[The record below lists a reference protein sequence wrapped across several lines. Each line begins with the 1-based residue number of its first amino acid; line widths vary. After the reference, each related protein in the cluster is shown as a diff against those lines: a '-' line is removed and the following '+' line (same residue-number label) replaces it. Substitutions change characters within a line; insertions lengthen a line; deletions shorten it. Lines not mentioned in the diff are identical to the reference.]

1 MKKKG
6 ICGICPHKCPVL
18 VTIEKERIVKVEAD
32 VEHPE
37 GRVCP
42 RGAMASDI
50 IYSETRITKPL
61 IRVGKKGE
69 GLFRESSWEEALQ
82 LAGKSFLKIRDKYGA
97 NSLVSYV
104 GSSGSEDATSRCFT
118 GDKPFFKNIGS
129 DNDMGC
135 GAICNTSSNKLASIL
150 TYGVPA
156 TELCSDIPNSD
167 IIFVWGKN
175 PKTDAG
181 SMRVMK
187 EIIQAKKRKA
197 LIIVIDPRGEGI
209 AELADIWIP
218 IIPGSDGA
226 LAIAMLKIIVESG
239 RYDKDFVENYTAGFE
254 EFANYLRTVNLKKM
268 SYDSGV
274 SEETMHK
281 ISDIFCSTTKISLVS
296 YTGLEYQLSG
306 VQNNRAIQILW
317 AITGKIDV
325 PGGICFRG
333 SDYTVFELKSAN
345 QAIGSS
351 EFPLFSGI
359 TGKGQFTKVPN
370 AVLYGTPY
378 PVRGVLI
385 CGASPAIMY
394 PNQQLWHEV
403 YEKLECFVVLERYM
417 SEDAKYADIILPSTT
432 FYEYESIVNIRDGMR
447 LRKQMIETLGEAKAD
462 VFILQGIAENMGFGD
477 VYPKTKEE
485 LLLWMCKGDKELLE
499 NLIRNEYGVFEE
511 KKITYYK
518 YKTGKIRADRQPGF
532 PTPSG
537 KFEICSTYIQQYS
550 YTPYPEYKDIR
561 SIENL
566 GSKDDYPLIMT
577 TAARSGLRFCSFGP
591 GIKKIAMKERVPT
604 IDIGEKDAKK
614 YGLKNGEEAIVETV
628 FGKEEFKVR
637 ICPMAEGSIHVAG
650 GTGSCYMEGEWRN
663 HNINNVC
670 SMNYSDPISGFLILK
685 SIPCRVLAKTI
696 YNNKNGEKH
705 SPLF

>member
-1 MKKKG
+1 MKDKTKWMSRVYLILVIFTFGIVWQICSDKG
-6 ICGICPHKCPVL
+6 IVNELFFSSPKKVIADFIDMFVTGYIFPHIKITLYATFVGLAYGIVL
-18 VTIEKERIVKVEAD
+18 GSLTAF
-32 VEHPE
+32 
-37 GRVCP
+37 
-42 RGAMASDI
+42 
-50 IYSETRITKPL
+50 L
-61 IRVGKKGE
+61 VG
-69 GLFRESSWEEALQ
+69 
-82 LAGKSFLKIRDKYGA
+82 
-97 NSLVSYV
+97 N
-104 GSSGSEDATSRCFT
+104 
-118 GDKPFFKNIGS
+118 
-129 DNDMGC
+129 
-135 GAICNTSSNKLASIL
+135 NK
-150 TYGVPA
+150 
-156 TELCSDIPNSD
+156 
-167 IIFVWGKN
+167 
-175 PKTDAG
+175 
-181 SMRVMK
+181 
-187 EIIQAKKRKA
+187 
-197 LIIVIDPRGEGI
+197 
-209 AELADIWIP
+209 
-218 IIPGSDGA
+218 
-226 LAIAMLKIIVESG
+226 
-239 RYDKDFVENYTAGFE
+239 
-254 EFANYLRTVNLKKM
+254 
-268 SYDSGV
+268 
-274 SEETMHK
+274 
-281 ISDIFCSTTKISLVS
+281 
-296 YTGLEYQLSG
+296 
-306 VQNNRAIQILW
+306 
-317 AITGKIDV
+317 
-325 PGGICFRG
+325 
-333 SDYTVFELKSAN
+333 
-345 QAIGSS
+345 
-351 EFPLFSGI
+351 
-359 TGKGQFTKVPN
+359 
-370 AVLYGTPY
+370 
-378 PVRGVLI
+378 
-385 CGASPAIMY
+385 
-394 PNQQLWHEV
+394 
-403 YEKLECFVVLERYM
+403 VLE
-417 SEDAKYADIILPSTT
+417 P
-432 FYEYESIVNIRDGMR
+432 
-447 LRKQMIETLGEAKAD
+447 LGEAKAD

-537 KFEICSTYIQQYS
+537 KFEICSAYIQQYG

-566 GSKDDYPLIMT
+566 GSKEDYPLIMT